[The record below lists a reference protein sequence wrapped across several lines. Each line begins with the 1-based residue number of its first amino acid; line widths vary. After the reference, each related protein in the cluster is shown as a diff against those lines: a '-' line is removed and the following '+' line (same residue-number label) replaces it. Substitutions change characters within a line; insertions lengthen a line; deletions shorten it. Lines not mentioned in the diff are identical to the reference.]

1 MLWINRTCAGNHVRL
16 SIQIQIGFVI
26 HAYSSKKSRGFL
38 RLGFLDLKSHQF
50 VKYGNVYFLGGS

>member
-1 MLWINRTCAGNHVRL
+1 M
-16 SIQIQIGFVI
+16 SDFPF
-26 HAYSSKKSRGFL
+26 KSRHDSQSMPIPQKKKPGIL